1 MGNMIKVQSLK
12 IELQINLNNQL
23 NEAKTADRLSLQD
36 ILDSKETL
44 TKKAAKILG
53 IKPAEIASLEILK
66 HSIDAR
72 KKPQLFQVYT
82 VGITLT
88 NPQSEERIVKRCKN
102 KQVTIYAQHP
112 YLFPS
117 AVRAE
122 LPEARLPFRPVVIGT
137 GPAGL
142 FCGYMLAKHGYQ
154 PILLER
160 GFDVDTRTKDVEAY
174 WNGGRLNPESN
185 VQFGEGGAGTFSD
198 GKLNTL
204 VKDQYGRN
212 KEVLRIFVE
221 FGAPEHILYESKP
234 HIGTDLLKQ
243 VVVRMRHFII
253 ENGGE
258 VRFGAKVTG
267 FLVNEGALCGVE
279 VNHCEQLETTRA
291 VLAIGH
297 SARDTFTYL
306 NEIQVPMEAKAFAVG
321 MRVEHPQHR
330 INACMYGEGLGS
342 YLPAAPYKLTAK
354 TSTGRGVY
362 SFCMCPGG
370 FVVDASS
377 EPGQIAVNGMS
388 YADRGGSHANSAIIV
403 QVTPEDFETDGPL
416 AGVEFQRN
424 LEKTAYRL
432 GNGSIPVQYYGD
444 FVKDRSSKPQ
454 TDREPPC
461 IKGAYQLTNLR
472 GLLPAAC
479 ETAFLEGMEQ
489 FDRMIPSFAA
499 EDTILSGIESRT
511 SSPVRIHRD
520 DMLQSPAIK
529 GLYPCGEGAGYA
541 GGITS
546 AAMDGILIAETIAQ
560 EFCPFKKMLDL

>member
-1 MGNMIKVQSLK
+1 MIKVSTLK
-12 IELQINLNNQL
+12 MQLNNNLEINLSD
-23 NEAKTADRLSLQD
+23 AKTADRLSLQD

-53 IKPAEIASLEILK
+53 IQPAEISSLEILK

-88 NPQSEERIVKRCKN
+88 NPQSEVRVVKRCKN
-102 KQVTIYAQHP
+102 KQVTIYAPHP

-117 AVRAE
+117 SVRAV
-122 LPEARLPFRPVVIGT
+122 LPRATLPFRPVVIGT

-234 HIGTDLLKQ
+234 HIGTDILKQ
-243 VVVRMRHFII
+243 VVVRMRNFII

-267 FLVNEGALCGVE
+267 FMVNEGALCGVE
-279 VNHCEQLETTRA
+279 VNHCEQIETTRA

-321 MRVEHPQHR
+321 MRVEHPQHK
-330 INACMYGEGLGS
+330 INACMYGEEQGRR
-342 YLPAAPYKLTAK
+342 LPAAPYKLTAK

-388 YADRGGSHANSAIIV
+388 YANRGGSHANSAIIV
-403 QVTPEDFETDGPL
+403 QVTPEDFEAEGAL
-416 AGVEFQRN
+416 AGVEFQRS
-424 LEKTAYRL
+424 LEKKAYQL
-432 GNGSIPVQYYGD
+432 GNGSVPVQYYGD
-444 FVKDRSSKPQ
+444 YVRNSPSESQ
-454 TDREPPC
+454 TDREKPC
-461 IKGAYQLTNLR
+461 IKGKYKLTNLR
-472 GLLPAAC
+472 GLLPSAC

-489 FDRMIPSFAA
+489 FDRIIPGFAA
-499 EDTILSGIESRT
+499 EDAILSGIESRT

-520 DMLQSPAIK
+520 DTLQSPAIK

>member
-1 MGNMIKVQSLK
+1 MKTIENESSLK
-12 IELQINLNNQL
+12 LQFKIALNTNLNK
-23 NEAKTADRLSLQD
+23 EKITDRPALSD
-36 ILDSKETL
+36 IIDSGAVL

-53 IKPAEIASLEILK
+53 VKETDISELCILK

-82 VGITLT
+82 VSITLC
-88 NPQSEERIVKRCKN
+88 SKKLEEKVIRRCKD
-102 KQVTIYAQHP
+102 KSLAP
-112 YLFPS
+112 YVQNPYIFPPTGKTKLS
-117 AVRAE
+117 
-122 LPEARLPFRPVVIGT
+122 FRPVVIGT

-174 WNGGRLNPESN
+174 WNGGSLNPESN

-204 VKDQYGRN
+204 VKDKQGRN
-212 KEVLRIFVE
+212 QEVLRIFVQ

-234 HIGTDLLKQ
+234 HIGTDVLKQ
-243 VVVRMRHFII
+243 VVINLRNAII
-253 ENGGE
+253 EYGGE
-258 VRFGAKVTG
+258 VRFGSKVTG
-267 FLVNEGALCGVE
+267 FQVKESALRAVE
-279 VNHCEQLETTRA
+279 VNHSEWIQTTQA

-306 NEIQVPMEAKAFAVG
+306 NEIHVPMEAKAFAVG
-321 MRVEHPQHR
+321 MRVEHPQCI
-330 INACMYGEGLGS
+330 INESMYGKEQGS
-342 YLPAAPYKLTAK
+342 QLPAAPYKLTAQ

-370 FVVDASS
+370 FVVNASS
-377 EPGQIAVNGMS
+377 EPEQIAVNGMS
-388 YADRGGSHANSAIIV
+388 YAARDGRHANSAVIV
-403 QVTPEDFETDGPL
+403 QVTPKDFGAEGPL
-416 AGVEFQRN
+416 AGIAFQRQ
-424 LEKTAYRL
+424 LEKKAYLL
-432 GNGSIPVQYYGD
+432 GSGKVPVQYYED
-444 FVKDRSSKPQ
+444 YVKNVSSENRENCEKP
-454 TDREPPC
+454 C
-461 IKGAYQLTNLR
+461 MKGAYQLTNLR
-472 GLLPAAC
+472 GLLPPDC

-489 FDRMIPSFAA
+489 FDKTIPGFAGKEA
-499 EDTILSGIESRT
+499 ILSGIESRT

-520 DMLQSPAIK
+520 ETLQSPAMK

-546 AAMDGILIAETIAQ
+546 AAMDGILIAEKIAQ
-560 EFCPFKKMLDL
+560 RFCPFL

>member
-1 MGNMIKVQSLK
+1 MVIISSLK
-12 IELQINLNNQL
+12 IQL
-23 NEAKTADRLSLQD
+23 KLSLKSSLSETKAADRLSLQD
-36 ILDSKETL
+36 ILDSKEAL

-88 NPQSEERIVKRCKN
+88 NPQSEERVVKRCKN
-102 KQVTIYAQHP
+102 KQVTIYTPHP

-117 AVRAE
+117 AVSAE
-122 LPEARLPFRPVVIGT
+122 LPEAELPKARLPFRPVVIGT

-204 VKDQYGRN
+204 VKDPYGRN

-234 HIGTDLLKQ
+234 HIGTDLLKK

-279 VNHCEQLETTRA
+279 VNHNEQLETTRA

-321 MRVEHPQHR
+321 MRV
-330 INACMYGEGLGS
+330 
-342 YLPAAPYKLTAK
+342 
-354 TSTGRGVY
+354 
-362 SFCMCPGG
+362 
-370 FVVDASS
+370 
-377 EPGQIAVNGMS
+377 
-388 YADRGGSHANSAIIV
+388 
-403 QVTPEDFETDGPL
+403 
-416 AGVEFQRN
+416 
-424 LEKTAYRL
+424 
-432 GNGSIPVQYYGD
+432 
-444 FVKDRSSKPQ
+444 
-454 TDREPPC
+454 
-461 IKGAYQLTNLR
+461 
-472 GLLPAAC
+472 
-479 ETAFLEGMEQ
+479 
-489 FDRMIPSFAA
+489 
-499 EDTILSGIESRT
+499 
-511 SSPVRIHRD
+511 
-520 DMLQSPAIK
+520 
-529 GLYPCGEGAGYA
+529 
-541 GGITS
+541 
-546 AAMDGILIAETIAQ
+546 
-560 EFCPFKKMLDL
+560 